1 MYRNRE
7 TGMGNRHWN
16 SELKVVCRL
25 LPYIRMVI
33 IAANLNSRAE
43 RGHLNEVVDDWGHR
57 TRGWQ

>member
-43 RGHLNEVVDDWGHR
+43 RGHLNEVVDGWGA
-57 TRGWQ
+57 